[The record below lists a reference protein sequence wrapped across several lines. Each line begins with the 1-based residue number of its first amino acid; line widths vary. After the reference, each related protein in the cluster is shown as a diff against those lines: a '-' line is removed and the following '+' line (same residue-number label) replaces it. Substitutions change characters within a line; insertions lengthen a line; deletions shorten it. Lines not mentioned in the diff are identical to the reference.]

1 LRVGEQGRMVIPA
14 EVRKELG
21 IEVGTELIA
30 TIENARL
37 VLETRAAI
45 LARLQSQFS
54 QVSESMADE
63 LLAERKSQSLQA
75 VAITTDKSWANV
87 SNIQTQ
93 IIR

>member
-1 LRVGEQGRMVIPA
+1 MVIPA

-30 TIENARL
+30 TIENDRL

-54 QVSESMADE
+54 QVPESMANE
-63 LLAERKSQSLQA
+63 LLAERKSEVERELC
-75 VAITTDKSWANV
+75 N
-87 SNIQTQ
+87 
-93 IIR
+93 